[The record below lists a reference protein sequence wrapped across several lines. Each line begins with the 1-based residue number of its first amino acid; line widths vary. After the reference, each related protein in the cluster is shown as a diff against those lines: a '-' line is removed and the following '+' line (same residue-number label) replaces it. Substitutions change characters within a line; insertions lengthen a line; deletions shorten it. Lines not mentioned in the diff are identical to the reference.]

1 MVLSVAKYKKLALSP
16 SGDIINRLT
25 GTLDRSKTPLEIRGN
40 RVYKKGRLYGYL
52 GQQTKTQKL
61 LSKLLDDRRQKRRL
75 RKLKKQ
81 GIVPSVKTEP
91 IQVTEKPKKSSSKS
105 VPNDEIVDEI
115 IDEIEEINDVVQP
128 VDQPIQPV
136 DTSEVD
142 QYEIELS
149 EEQVRKIEN
158 ELFPDLPR
166 PLSEES
172 LLMITDINKW
182 GKFVEREEPILPDY
196 LLIKQEESNLVRSVD
211 ARIKAGQI
219 TPTEGQLIKDA
230 WKQARTDQERD
241 YVWEYLKMD
250 DPESGF
256 EYDPEIQTLNT
267 VQAVFIE

>member
-40 RVYKKGRLYGYL
+40 RVYKNGRLYGYL
-52 GQQTKTQKL
+52 GKQTKTQQK
-61 LSKLLDDRRQKRRL
+61 LSKALDERRQKRRL

-91 IQVTEKPKKSSSKS
+91 IQVTEKPKKKS
-105 VPNDEIVDEI
+105 TKAPSNDEIVDEI

-128 VDQPIQPV
+128 VEQPTDEI
-136 DTSEVD
+136 D

-149 EEQVRKIEN
+149 EQQIKKIEQ
-158 ELFPDLPR
+158 ELFPDLPK

-241 YVWEYLKMD
+241 YVWEYLKMN

-267 VQAVFIE
+267 AQAVFIE

>member
-1 MVLSVAKYKKLALSP
+1 MAKYKKLALSP

-52 GQQTKTQKL
+52 GKQTKTQQN
-61 LSKLLDDRRQKRRL
+61 LSKALDDRRQKRKA

-81 GIVPSVKTEP
+81 GIIPSVKTEP
-91 IQVTEKPKKSSSKS
+91 IQVTEKPKKKLTKAPS
-105 VPNDEIVDEI
+105 NDEIVDEI
-115 IDEIEEINDVVQP
+115 IDEIEEINNVVQP
-128 VDQPIQPV
+128 VEQPTDEI
-136 DTSEVD
+136 D

-149 EEQVRKIEN
+149 EQQIKKIEE

-166 PLSEES
+166 PISEES

-211 ARIKAGQI
+211 ARVKAGQI
-219 TPTEGQLIKDA
+219 SATEGEVIKDA
-230 WKQARTDQERD
+230 WKQAKTDQERD

-267 VQAVFIE
+267 AQAVFIE

>member
-1 MVLSVAKYKKLALSP
+1 MAKYKKLALSP

-25 GTLDRSKTPLEIRGN
+25 GTLDRSKTPLRIEGN
-40 RVYKKGRLYGYL
+40 RVYKGTRLYGYL
-52 GQQTKTQKL
+52 GKQTKTQQK
-61 LSKLLDDRRQKRRL
+61 LSKALDERRQKRKA

-91 IQVTEKPKKSSSKS
+91 VKVTEKPKKNTSKS
-105 VPNDEIVDEI
+105 VSNDEIVDEI

-128 VDQPIQPV
+128 VEQPTDEI
-136 DTSEVD
+136 D

-149 EEQVRKIEN
+149 EQQIKKIEE

-166 PLSEES
+166 PISEES

-211 ARIKAGQI
+211 ARVKAGQI
-219 TPTEGQLIKDA
+219 SATEGEVIKDA
-230 WKQARTDQERD
+230 WKQAKTDQERN

-267 VQAVFIE
+267 AQAVFIE

>member
-1 MVLSVAKYKKLALSP
+1 MAKYKKLALSP

-52 GQQTKTQKL
+52 GKQTKTQQK
-61 LSKLLDDRRQKRRL
+61 LSKALDERRQKRKA

-81 GIVPSVKTEP
+81 GIIPSVKTEP
-91 IQVTEKPKKSSSKS
+91 VKVTEKPKKNTSKPVS
-105 VPNDEIVDEI
+105 NDEIVDEI

-128 VDQPIQPV
+128 VEQPTEDI
-136 DTSEVD
+136 D

-149 EEQVRKIEN
+149 EQQIKKIEE

-166 PLSEES
+166 PISEES

-211 ARIKAGQI
+211 ARVKAGQI
-219 TPTEGQLIKDA
+219 SATEGEVIKDA
-230 WKQARTDQERD
+230 WKQAKTDQERD

-267 VQAVFIE
+267 AQAVFIE

>member
-1 MVLSVAKYKKLALSP
+1 MAKYKKLALSP

-52 GQQTKTQKL
+52 GKQTKTQQK
-61 LSKLLDDRRQKRRL
+61 LSKALDERRQKRKA

-81 GIVPSVKTEP
+81 GIVTSVKTEP
-91 IQVTEKPKKSSSKS
+91 VKVMEKPKKSSSKS

-128 VDQPIQPV
+128 VEQPTEDI
-136 DTSEVD
+136 D

-149 EEQVRKIEN
+149 EQQIKKIEE

-166 PLSEES
+166 PISEES

-211 ARIKAGQI
+211 ARVKAGQI
-219 TPTEGQLIKDA
+219 SALEGEVIKDA
-230 WKQARTDQERD
+230 WKQAKTDQERD
-241 YVWEYLKMD
+241 YVWEYLKMG

-267 VQAVFIE
+267 AQAVFIE

>member
-25 GTLDRSKTPLEIRGN
+25 GTLDRSRTPLEIRGN

-52 GQQTKTQKL
+52 GQQTKTQQK
-61 LSKLLDDRRQKRRL
+61 LSKALDDRRQKRRL

-91 IQVTEKPKKSSSKS
+91 IQVTEKPKKKS
-105 VPNDEIVDEI
+105 TKAPSNDEIVDEI

-128 VDQPIQPV
+128 VEQPTDEI
-136 DTSEVD
+136 D

-149 EEQVRKIEN
+149 EQQIKKIEQ
-158 ELFPDLPR
+158 ELFPDLPK

-267 VQAVFIE
+267 AQAVFIE

>member
-40 RVYKKGRLYGYL
+40 RVYKNGRLYGYL
-52 GQQTKTQKL
+52 GKQTKTQQKL
-61 LSKLLDDRRQKRRL
+61 SALLDKRRQKRKA

-81 GIVPSVKTEP
+81 GIIPSIKTEP
-91 IQVTEKPKKSSSKS
+91 VKVTEKPNKKSSKPVS
-105 VPNDEIVDEI
+105 NDEIVDEI

-128 VDQPIQPV
+128 VEQPTDEI
-136 DTSEVD
+136 D

-149 EEQVRKIEN
+149 EQQIKKIEQ
-158 ELFPDLPR
+158 ELFPDLPK

-267 VQAVFIE
+267 AQAVFIE

>member
-16 SGDIINRLT
+16 SGDVINRLT

-40 RVYKKGRLYGYL
+40 RVYKNGRLYGYL
-52 GQQTKTQKL
+52 GKQTKTQQN
-61 LSKLLDDRRQKRRL
+61 LSKALDERRQKRKL

-81 GIVPSVKTEP
+81 GIIPSVKTEP
-91 IQVTEKPKKSSSKS
+91 VKVTEKPKKSSSKS

-128 VDQPIQPV
+128 VEQPTDEI
-136 DTSEVD
+136 D

-149 EEQVRKIEN
+149 EQQIKKIEE

-211 ARIKAGQI
+211 ARVKAGQI

-241 YVWEYLKMD
+241 YVWEYLKID

-256 EYDPEIQTLNT
+256 KYDPEIQTLNT
-267 VQAVFIE
+267 AQAVFIE

>member
-25 GTLDRSKTPLEIRGN
+25 GTLDRSRTPLEIRGN

-52 GQQTKTQKL
+52 GKQTKTQQK
-61 LSKLLDDRRQKRRL
+61 LSKALDERRQKRRL

-91 IQVTEKPKKSSSKS
+91 VKVTEKPKKSSSKS

-115 IDEIEEINDVVQP
+115 IDEIEEINDV
-128 VDQPIQPV
+128 IQPV
-136 DTSEVD
+136 EQPTDEID

-149 EEQVRKIEN
+149 EQQIKKIEE
-158 ELFPDLPR
+158 ELFPELPR

-211 ARIKAGQI
+211 ARVKAGQI

-267 VQAVFIE
+267 AQAVFIE

>member
-25 GTLDRSKTPLEIRGN
+25 GTLDRSRTPLEIRGN

-52 GQQTKTQKL
+52 GKQTKTQQK
-61 LSKLLDDRRQKRRL
+61 LSKALDERRQKRRL

-91 IQVTEKPKKSSSKS
+91 VKVTEKPKKSSSKS

-128 VDQPIQPV
+128 VEQPTDEI
-136 DTSEVD
+136 D

-149 EEQVRKIEN
+149 EQQIKKIEQ
-158 ELFPDLPR
+158 ELFPDLPK

-267 VQAVFIE
+267 AQAVFIE

>member
-1 MVLSVAKYKKLALSP
+1 MAKYKKLALSP
-16 SGDIINRLT
+16 SGDIVHRAT
-25 GTLDRSKTPLEIRGN
+25 GVLVRSKTPLEIRGN
-40 RVYKKGRLYGYL
+40 RVYKNGRLYGYL
-52 GQQTKTQKL
+52 GKQTKFQAKL
-61 LSKLLDDRRQKRRL
+61 TKALDERRQKRRL

-91 IQVTEKPKKSSSKS
+91 VKVTEKPKKKS
-105 VPNDEIVDEI
+105 TKAPSNEEIVDEI

-142 QYEIELS
+142 QYEVELS

-166 PLSEES
+166 PISEES

-211 ARIKAGQI
+211 ARVKAGQI
-219 TPTEGQLIKDA
+219 SATEGEIIKEA
-230 WKQARTDQERD
+230 WKQAKTDQERD
-241 YVWEYLKMD
+241 YVWDYLKMD

-267 VQAVFIE
+267 SQVVFIE

>member
-1 MVLSVAKYKKLALSP
+1 MAKYKKLALSP

-25 GTLDRSKTPLEIRGN
+25 GTLDRSKTPLEIREN
-40 RVYKKGRLYGYL
+40 RVYKNGRLYGYL
-52 GQQTKTQKL
+52 GKQTKTQAKI
-61 LSKLLDDRRQKRRL
+61 SKALDERRQKRRL

-91 IQVTEKPKKSSSKS
+91 VKVTEKPKKKS
-105 VPNDEIVDEI
+105 TKAPSNDEIVDEI
-115 IDEIEEINDVVQP
+115 IDEIEEITDVVQP
-128 VDQPIQPV
+128 VEQPTDEI
-136 DTSEVD
+136 D
-142 QYEIELS
+142 QYEVELS

-158 ELFPDLPR
+158 ELFPDLPK

-196 LLIKQEESNLVRSVD
+196 LLIKQEESNLVRSID

-230 WKQARTDQERD
+230 WKQARTDDERN
-241 YVWEYLKMD
+241 YVWDYLKMD

-267 VQAVFIE
+267 AQAVFIE